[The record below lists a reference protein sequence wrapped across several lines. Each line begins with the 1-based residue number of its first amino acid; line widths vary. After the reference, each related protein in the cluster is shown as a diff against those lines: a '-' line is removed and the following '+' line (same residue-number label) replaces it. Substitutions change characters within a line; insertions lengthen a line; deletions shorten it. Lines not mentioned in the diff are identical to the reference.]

1 MRKRISDCSRGKNPR
16 KGLLWLEVLK
26 PDVSYRGQFRR
37 NSVVNRKDFA
47 AVELL
52 LRRGYRQLETY
63 SSAGVK
69 NITG

>member
-1 MRKRISDCSRGKNPR
+1 MLIFR
-16 KGLLWLEVLK
+16 LVLI
-26 PDVSYRGQFRR
+26 RGQFRS

-52 LRRGYRQLETY
+52 LRRGHRQLETY

-69 NITG
+69 NIAY